1 MVHICCGKVVL
12 LGATLL
18 CHTSAAYAYVWPSPY
33 DFLEDAYTVSSGFA
47 DGGIV
52 DGVNP
57 CSLAPIGG
65 RLPGRQAA
73 SEWLRLAYHDM
84 ATYNAE
90 TGLGGLD
97 ASIGFETNR
106 SQNIGS
112 SMNTSLVFFGAFQSK
127 TSSMAD
133 VIALS
138 VILAIKNCGGPSIA
152 FRAGRID
159 AESAGPATVPEPQ
172 QDLAS
177 HTASFALQGF
187 NVTEMIGLVACGH
200 TIGGVHQVD
209 FPLTVENAI
218 TVGNPDGVVHF
229 DDSFD
234 SFDNHIAT
242 QWIDGTSVDP
252 LAVGF
257 NETTNSDARI
267 FAADG
272 NQTMLA
278 FAQDPD
284 FFSSQ
289 CGSLLERM
297 LNTVPKTVQLSDVIE
312 SLPVKPYELV
322 LSLSSNGSLIISGYI
337 RIFGTSAAAAAAS
350 AANMP
355 VTLSWKDRNGQP
367 NANYSTSAIAVSSSS
382 SSLWGHVRF
391 FEISAAIDAQS
402 GISSFVVDWAFNT
415 QEPLT
420 HSDNGGA
427 GFPFQDVALYQDDK
441 SCRNAQNG
449 TTTARAVI
457 RNDMG
462 PITSAY
468 VDYTS
473 NVNQVGS
480 ISVKQVTFRTTLL
493 HVGNSSSPLYD
504 TYSATF
510 ATGVMT
516 DEGRVTFDVVAVIA
530 GETYASLNNPEIF
543 TPC

>member
-1 MVHICCGKVVL
+1 MCQKTFL
-12 LGATLL
+12 LFLSL
-18 CHTSAAYAYVWPSPY
+18 FSCSVQAYVWPSPY

-57 CSLAPIGG
+57 CSLSPIGG
-65 RLPGRQAA
+65 RLPGREAA
-73 SEWLRLAYHDM
+73 AEWLRLAYHDA
-84 ATYNAE
+84 ATYSIE

-97 ASIGFETNR
+97 ASIGFETDR
-106 SQNIGS
+106 PQNIGR
-112 SMNTSLVFFGAFQSK
+112 SMNDSLVFFGAFQSK

-138 VILAIKNCGGPSIA
+138 VILAIKNCGGPSIP

-209 FPLTVENAI
+209 FPLSVENAI
-218 TVGNPDGVVHF
+218 TSSNPDGVVHF
-229 DDSFD
+229 DNTFD

-272 NQTMLA
+272 NQTMRS

-297 LNTVPKTVQLSDVIE
+297 LNTVPKTVQLSEIIE
-312 SLPVKPYELV
+312 PLPVKPFELV
-322 LSLSSNGSLIISGYI
+322 LSLASNGSLVMSGYI
-337 RIFGTSAAAAAAS
+337 RIFGTSPVAAAAS
-350 AANMP
+350 PANMP
-355 VTLSWKDRNGQP
+355 VTLSWKDRSGQT
-367 NANYSTSAIAVSSSS
+367 NATYSTSARAVSSPSA
-382 SSLWGHVRF
+382 SLWGSVHF
-391 FEISAAIDAQS
+391 FEVNAVIDATF
-402 GISSFVVDWAFNT
+402 GISSFVVDWAYT
-415 QEPLT
+415 SQVPLT
-420 HSDNGGA
+420 HSDNGGT
-427 GFPFQDVALYQDDK
+427 GFPFQDAALYQDDQ
-441 SCRNAQNG
+441 SCRHTNG
-449 TTTARAVI
+449 TTTAYAVI

-462 PITSAY
+462 PITDAY
-468 VDYTS
+468 IDSTS
-473 NVNQVGS
+473 NINQVGS
-480 ISVKQVTFRTTLL
+480 ISVKQVTTRTPLV
-493 HVGNSSSPLYD
+493 HAGNSSSPLYD
-504 TYSATF
+504 TYSATYS
-510 ATGVMT
+510 ALLNGVMT
-516 DEGRVTFDVVAVIA
+516 DEGRITLMWWPLSEDKRM
-530 GETYASLNNPEIF
+530 P
-543 TPC
+543 P

>member
-1 MVHICCGKVVL
+1 MRFRKAILAATSVL
-12 LGATLL
+12 CFAQV
-18 CHTSAAYAYVWPSPY
+18 YAYVWPSPY
-33 DFLEDAYTVSSGFA
+33 DFLEDAYTVSSGFG

-57 CSLAPIGG
+57 CSFAPIGG

-73 SEWLRLAYHDM
+73 AEWLRVAYHDS
-84 ATYNAE
+84 ATYNIE

-97 ASIGFETNR
+97 ASIGFETDR
-106 SQNIGS
+106 PQNVGR
-112 SMNTSLVFFGAFQSK
+112 SMNDSLVFFGAFQSK

-138 VILAIKNCGGPSIA
+138 VILAIKNCGGPSIP

-177 HTASFALQGF
+177 HTSAFALQGF

-209 FPLTVENAI
+209 FPLSVENAI
-218 TVGNPDGVVHF
+218 TPSNPDGVVHF
-229 DDSFD
+229 DDTFD
-234 SFDNHIAT
+234 SFDNRIAT

-257 NETTNSDARI
+257 NATTNSDARI

-272 NQTMLA
+272 NQTMEA

-284 FFSSQ
+284 FFSTQ

-297 LNTVPKTVQLSDVIE
+297 LNTVPKSVQLSEIINP
-312 SLPVKPYELV
+312 LPVKPFQLFLSLATNGSLV
-322 LSLSSNGSLIISGYI
+322 LSGNI
-337 RIFGTSAAAAAAS
+337 RIFDTSPAAAAAS

-355 VTLSWKDRNGQP
+355 VTLSWKDRNGKP
-367 NANYSTSAIAVSSSS
+367 NATYSTSAVAVSETSG
-382 SSLWGHVRF
+382 SLWGSVYF
-391 FEISAAIDAQS
+391 FEVNVAIDPNF
-402 GISSFVVDWAFNT
+402 GISSFVVDWAFDS
-415 QEPLT
+415 QLPLT
-420 HSDNGGA
+420 HSDNGGS
-427 GFPFQDVALYQDDK
+427 GFPFQDVVLNLPDK
-441 SCRNAQNG
+441 SCRNPDQ
-449 TTTARAVI
+449 TTTVFAVI
-457 RNDMG
+457 RNNMG
-462 PITSAY
+462 LVTDAY

-473 NVNQVGS
+473 NVNQQGS
-480 ISVKQVTFRTTLL
+480 ISVKQVTTRTPLV
-493 HVGNSSSPLYD
+493 HVGNSSSVLYD

-510 ATGVMT
+510 ANGPQT
-516 DEGRVTFDVVAVIA
+516 DEGRITFDVVASIS
-530 GETYASLNNPEIF
+530 GQTYISLNNPEVF
-543 TPC
+543 AFC